1 MGGDYMATIRD
12 GKIYYTPDEL
22 GYQDR
27 GKLKW
32 MGMML
37 SDHTEALKKL
47 KQTDHTVQQITPK
60 PQMSFYEISMIFK
73 KSYDYQSPIRIQSNI
88 INQSDH
94 YEEIPCIVLGYKDN
108 YIYLKKINGEI
119 RKCQLEEIRYAECI
133 EPMEWYNKQ
142 PYLSRS
148 NHDFSDQ

>member
-1 MGGDYMATIRD
+1 MATVRD

-47 KQTDHTVQQITPK
+47 KQADQRYQQSVSK
-60 PQMSFYEISMIFK
+60 PRMSLSDISAILK
-73 KSYDYQSPIRIQSNI
+73 ESYHYQKPIRIQANI
-88 INQSDH
+88 INFNSH
-94 YEEIPCIVLGYKDN
+94 YEEMPCIVLGYKDD
-108 YIYLKKINGEI
+108 YIYLKKINGEQ
-119 RKCQLEEIRYAECI
+119 RKCQLEDIRHVEWMDS
-133 EPMEWYNKQ
+133 MEWYNKQ
-142 PYLSRS
+142 
-148 NHDFSDQ
+148 H